1 MRHINHSTR
10 QNDYSGSVVFNMNP
24 ISKTTFEESVKV
36 DSFSLFSSIKNYV
49 ALTKPRIIEL
59 LLVTTVPTMFLASNG
74 WPDWY
79 LVTATLIGGALA
91 AGGANA
97 LNNVVDR
104 DIDALMDRTAHRPLV
119 TGKVSIRGATA
130 LGISLS
136 LMSVIWLASQV
147 NTLSAVFAASA
158 IIFYVCVYTLLLK
171 RRTSSNIV
179 WGGAAGCFPVLIGW
193 SAVTNSISL
202 APLVLF
208 LIVFWWTPPHY
219 WPLSMQYRSDYEAAG
234 IPMLPV
240 VADRQKVASQ
250 ILIYSWIMVFTTLIL
265 PLVSNLS
272 PVYITGALILNII
285 FLREVY
291 RLRNRA
297 RGQDLEINPM
307 KLFHWSITYLALL
320 FFLIGLDPLFNF

>member
-1 MRHINHSTR
+1 MRKI
-10 QNDYSGSVVFNMNP
+10 DEP
-24 ISKTTFEESVKV
+24 ILNLNQEPS
-36 DSFSLFSSIKNYV
+36 SLFSVIRSYV
-49 ALTKPRIIEL
+49 SLTKPRIIEL

-79 LVTATLIGGALA
+79 LVLATLIGGALA

-119 TGKVSIRGATA
+119 TGKVSVRGAVA
-130 LGISLS
+130 LGITLSLS
-136 LMSVIWLASQV
+136 SVIWLVSQV
-147 NTLSAVFAASA
+147 NTLSALFAASA
-158 IIFYVCVYTLLLK
+158 IVFYVCVYTLLLK

-193 SAVTNSISL
+193 AAVTNSISL
-202 APLVLF
+202 APIVLF

-219 WPLSMQYRSDYEAAG
+219 WPLSMQYRKDYENAG

-250 ILIYSWIMVFTTLIL
+250 IAIYSWIMVATTFVL
-265 PLVSNLS
+265 PLVSELS
-272 PVYITGALILNII
+272 IIYVLGAIILNLI
-285 FLREVY
+285 FMREVY
-291 RLRNRA
+291 ALRNRA
-297 RGQDLEINPM
+297 KSDDLDINPM
-307 KLFHWSITYLALL
+307 KLFHWSITWLALL
-320 FFLIGLDPLFNF
+320 FFLIGLDPLLNFS

>member
-1 MRHINHSTR
+1 MRKI
-10 QNDYSGSVVFNMNP
+10 DEP
-24 ISKTTFEESVKV
+24 ILNLNQVPS
-36 DSFSLFSSIKNYV
+36 SLFSVIRSYV
-49 ALTKPRIIEL
+49 SLTKPRIIEL

-79 LVTATLIGGALA
+79 LVLATLIGGALA

-119 TGKVSIRGATA
+119 TGKVSIRGAVA
-130 LGISLS
+130 LGITLS
-136 LMSVIWLASQV
+136 LLSVIWLESQV
-147 NTLSAVFAASA
+147 NTLSALFAASA
-158 IIFYVCVYTLLLK
+158 IVFYVCVYTLLLK

-193 SAVTNSISL
+193 AAVTNSISL
-202 APLVLF
+202 APIVLF

-219 WPLSMQYRSDYEAAG
+219 WPLSMQYRKDYENAG

-250 ILIYSWIMVFTTLIL
+250 ITIYSWIMVATTFVL
-265 PLVSNLS
+265 PLVSELS
-272 PVYITGALILNII
+272 IVYILGAIILNLI
-285 FLREVY
+285 FMREVY
-291 RLRNRA
+291 ALRNRA
-297 RGQDLEINPM
+297 KSDDLDINPM
-307 KLFHWSITYLALL
+307 KLFHWSITWLALL
-320 FFLIGLDPLFNF
+320 FFLIGLDPLLNFS

>member
-1 MRHINHSTR
+1 MRKLSE
-10 QNDYSGSVVFNMNP
+10 SP
-24 ISKTTFEESVKV
+24 EEVS
-36 DSFSLFSSIKNYV
+36 DSLSFFVSMKGYV

-79 LVTATLIGGALA
+79 LVLATLIGGSLA

-119 TGKVSIRGATA
+119 TGHVSVRGAVA
-130 LGISLS
+130 LGIVLS
-136 LMSVIWLASQV
+136 LLSVIWLASQV
-147 NTLSAVFAASA
+147 NTLAALFAAGA
-158 IIFYVCVYTLLLK
+158 IVFYVCIYTLLLK
-171 RRTSSNIV
+171 RRTPSNIV

-219 WPLSMQYRSDYEAAG
+219 WPLSMQYKNDYQNAG

-250 ILIYSWIMVFTTLIL
+250 IAIYSWIMVATTFVL
-265 PLVSNLS
+265 PLVSTLS
-272 PVYITGALILNII
+272 VVYIIGSLILNAI
-285 FLREVY
+285 FLREVHA
-291 RLRNRA
+291 LKKRA
-297 RGQDLEINPM
+297 KSDLVEINPM

-320 FFLIGLDPLFNF
+320 FFLIGLDPLLPL

>member
-1 MRHINHSTR
+1 MRKLSE
-10 QNDYSGSVVFNMNP
+10 SP
-24 ISKTTFEESVKV
+24 EEVS
-36 DSFSLFSSIKNYV
+36 DSLSFFVSMKGYV

-79 LVTATLIGGALA
+79 LVLATLIGGSLA

-119 TGKVSIRGATA
+119 TGHVSVRGAVA
-130 LGISLS
+130 LGIILS
-136 LMSVIWLASQV
+136 LLSVIWLASQV
-147 NTLSAVFAASA
+147 NTLAALFAAGA
-158 IIFYVCVYTLLLK
+158 IVFYVCIYTLLLK
-171 RRTSSNIV
+171 RRTPSNIV

-219 WPLSMQYRSDYEAAG
+219 WPLSMQYKNDYQNAG

-250 ILIYSWIMVFTTLIL
+250 IAIYSWIMVATTFVL
-265 PLVSNLS
+265 PLVSTLS
-272 PVYITGALILNII
+272 VVYIIGSLVLNAI

-291 RLRNRA
+291 ALKKRA
-297 RGQDLEINPM
+297 KSDLVEINPM

-320 FFLIGLDPLFNF
+320 FFLIGLDPLLPL